1 MLNMVAERM
10 RKRLRAAFATLSL
23 CILRRNHENEISQ
36 SLYNLFCLTL
46 SMTILSACGNKEPSA
61 NSNPSSASGGGTQ
74 SENAQNSD
82 APEEDAPS
90 IELADMG

>member
-36 SLYNLFCLTL
+36 SLYNF
-46 SMTILSACGNKEPSA
+46 ILPDPFQDDS
-61 NSNPSSASGGGTQ
+61 
-74 SENAQNSD
+74 
-82 APEEDAPS
+82 
-90 IELADMG
+90 